1 MLQTLDM
8 YKHQH
13 EDKDFPFMHCY
24 NKLQGCKK
32 WDDLLHTLMKDGED
46 GPIDPAGAS
55 TGRPIGNKKAKA
67 ERNAAPALAAMDASL
82 EKMISSFSMEN
93 KEAADRAAV
102 VWKAILDKQ
111 DMKIELEREKVE
123 AAKMEAH
130 AATMKATNEAMQL
143 SLAKMSQESKI
154 LMADMEKMDP
164 LARAWHEMYRERI
177 GQEVLAA
184 RAASASPPAPSTFM
198 SPPAPSTFMSPTA
211 PSTCMPPPAPV
222 EPVPAM
228 EVPPVLAD
236 DEDVVEVQ
244 PPMTP
249 FI

>member
-1 MLQTLDM
+1 M

-13 EDKDFPFMHCY
+13 EDKDLPFMHCF

-32 WDDLLHTLMKDGED
+32 WDDVRHTLNKNGKDG
-46 GPIDPAGAS
+46 PVDPAGTS

-67 ERNAAPALAAMDASL
+67 ERNAVRHWPPWTPPI

-130 AATMKATNEAMQL
+130 AAAMKATNEATQL

-164 LARAWHEMYRERI
+164 LARASHEMYREPI

-184 RAASASPPAPSTFM
+184 
-198 SPPAPSTFMSPTA
+198 
-211 PSTCMPPPAPV
+211 
-222 EPVPAM
+222 
-228 EVPPVLAD
+228 
-236 DEDVVEVQ
+236 
-244 PPMTP
+244 
-249 FI
+249 

>member
-1 MLQTLDM
+1 M
-8 YKHQH
+8 
-13 EDKDFPFMHCY
+13 
-24 NKLQGCKK
+24 
-32 WDDLLHTLMKDGED
+32 
-46 GPIDPAGAS
+46 
-55 TGRPIGNKKAKA
+55 
-67 ERNAAPALAAMDASL
+67 ALAAMDASL

-130 AATMKATNEAMQL
+130 AAAMKATNEATQL

-177 GQEVLAA
+177 VQEVMAA

-198 SPPAPSTFMSPTA
+198 SPPATVDLIAATEL
-211 PSTCMPPPAPV
+211 PPG
-222 EPVPAM
+222 
-228 EVPPVLAD
+228 LAD
-236 DEDVVEVQ
+236 DVVEVE